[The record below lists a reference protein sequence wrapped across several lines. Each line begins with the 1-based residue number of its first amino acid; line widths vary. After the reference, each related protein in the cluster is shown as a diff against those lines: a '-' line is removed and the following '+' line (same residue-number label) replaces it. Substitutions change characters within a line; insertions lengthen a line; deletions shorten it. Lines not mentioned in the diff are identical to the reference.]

1 MPDWKAVEDHIR
13 AAVNQ
18 FRRDQAA
25 VNPNDPDSLLS
36 FNQRALFMAGKI
48 NGAEWLLN
56 EFTAA
61 QQEEQNLRDQIK
73 ETEQENLAKKIKQL
87 SAISS
92 TGVKPA
98 RGLFT

>member
-73 ETEQENLAKKIKQL
+73 ETEQEMKGAK
-87 SAISS
+87 
-92 TGVKPA
+92 T
-98 RGLFT
+98 